1 MVSYRAEHQPL
12 NHPAT
17 PFSTSWKVL
26 QRYDFFRNCAREI
39 VELRCPY
46 LLGLKVTAVHMAVP
60 DLWNYGI
67 MELQRCAKTTS
78 HASSTRCLVVCEAVA
93 EHKPN
98 FDVVSRA
105 SPLYITY
112 PPYRGY

>member
-17 PFSTSWKVL
+17 PFSTPWKVL

-78 HASSTRCLVVCEAVA
+78 HASSTRSLRSFRRSIKRHPLVV
-93 EHKPN
+93 
-98 FDVVSRA
+98 
-105 SPLYITY
+105 L
-112 PPYRGY
+112 